1 MAIDFDKK
9 LGMRIKQIREHVG
22 LSQDDLAKHLGL
34 SRVTVS
40 QIESGQRKVNASEM
54 TTLARLFN
62 VTADILLDLVKD
74 VVVVL
79 DEPRK
84 SKEIKKTGLRIN
96 VPQKNIAKF
105 KEVLLYVLNKVG
117 AKPNI
122 GEVVLYKLLYFI
134 DFDYYEKYEEQLI
147 GATYIK
153 NHYGP
158 TPVEFAKIVQQM
170 EGKDLVKIE
179 KKYFD
184 YHQKKY
190 LPLREPDIS
199 KLSTREQAI
208 IDGVLRRLSDK
219 TAKDISEYSHN
230 DVPWM
235 TTEDG
240 KIIDYESVFYRTPAY
255 SVRSYDDENIQRSKD
270 APRIR
275 KRFQKAQKEIQH
287 SRRRPAGVYRKAI
300 KAFA

>member
-9 LGMRIKQIREHVG
+9 LGMRIKQIREHAG

-40 QIESGQRKVNASEM
+40 QIESGHRKVNASEM

-62 VTADILLDLVKD
+62 VTADILLDLAKD

-79 DEPRK
+79 DEPGK
-84 SKEIKKTGLRIN
+84 SKEITKTGLRIN
-96 VPQKNIAKF
+96 VPQKNITKF

-153 NHYGP
+153 NNYGP

-170 EGKDLVKIE
+170 QGKDLVKIE

-184 YHQKKY
+184 YRQKKY

-255 SVRSYDDENIQRSKD
+255 SVRSYDDENIQ
-270 APRIR
+270 
-275 KRFQKAQKEIQH
+275 
-287 SRRRPAGVYRKAI
+287 
-300 KAFA
+300 